1 MPANLSAPDE
11 TELDGRSGEPS
22 AEDALALFLD
32 DMARFPLLSPAQEV
46 RLARRVERGEGEAK
60 HLMVNSN
67 LRLVV
72 SIAKRYQGHGLPL
85 LDLIQEGVVG
95 LIRAV
100 EKYDWRRGFKF
111 STYATWWIR
120 QAVQRGIANRARSIR
135 LPVHIVERER
145 RIARAE
151 GALLARLGR
160 PPTDEELAT
169 ACRLTGAQLEAVRR
183 SARTVT
189 SLDVPIGEGDAT
201 LHDVISRDVAAP
213 EGEEELTAGPGAGTL
228 RRAVA
233 GLPERERTVIELCY
247 GLEGDAVSLA
257 EVGRRLGLTRERVR
271 QIEEKA
277 LAELAEEREVQA
289 LHEAA

>member
-11 TELDGRSGEPS
+11 TELDGRPGEPPADS
-22 AEDALALFLD
+22 LALFLD
-32 DMARFPLLSPAQEV
+32 DVGRYPLLSPAEEV
-46 RLARRVERGEGEAK
+46 RLAARVERGDVEAK
-60 HLMVNSN
+60 DLMVSSN

-85 LDLIQEGVVG
+85 LDLIQEGIVG

-100 EKYDWRRGFKF
+100 EKYDRRRGFKF

-120 QAVQRGIANRARSIR
+120 QGVQRGIANRARSIR

-145 RIARAE
+145 RIARAGE
-151 GALLARLGR
+151 TLLVKLGR
-160 PPTDEELAT
+160 PPTDEELAR
-169 ACRLTGAQLEAVRR
+169 ACRLTVAQLEAVRR

-201 LHDVISRDVAAP
+201 LHDVIAGELAAP
-213 EGEEELTAGPGAGTL
+213 EPEDGRAGGGGAETL

-233 GLPERERTVIELCY
+233 RLPERERTVIELRF
-247 GLEGDAVSLA
+247 GLEGDAVTLA

-271 QIEEKA
+271 QIEEKGLGR
-277 LAELAEEREVQA
+277 LAGEQEVQA